1 MLHPLTDHQKQV
13 VMEARLT
20 VLVAIFH
27 QNLDFLRDSIETLI
41 VAEISLEYIEPMV
54 QESLDIIADWKA
66 KTGVRWEDDRFIK
79 VTWLNSALE
88 AAEKQIVNKLKE
100 FE

>member
-13 VMEARLT
+13 AMEARLT